1 MNQSPLSPDTFT
13 PLFHAVFCANH
24 LESYTKPVIVDKFR
38 APTDRLLAV
47 NAVMNLTALDT
58 PEKNHPPAL
67 RRLRTDRRPHP
78 GRRNHRGCRLR
89 GRLPDLP
96 AGNPAPRPA
105 YHGNRQHRKKDK
117 ICRGNRAAAGSCE
130 YPRRDRAGGGA
141 WQGRGVAGTI

>member
-1 MNQSPLSPDTFT
+1 MNQTPLSTDTFT
-13 PLFHAVFCANH
+13 PLFHAVFRANH
-24 LESYTKPVIVDKFR
+24 LESYTKPAIVDKFR
-38 APTDRLLAV
+38 ALTDRTEHAG
-47 NAVMNLTALDT
+47 
-58 PEKNHPPAL
+58 KNHPPAL

-78 GRRNHRGCRLR
+78 GRRNRRGCRLR

-141 WQGRGVAGTI
+141 WQGRGVAGTF